1 MHVLL
6 AFALHLRWKNHHCA
20 GDTIM
25 FLSVPRIACALAFI
39 TVLAGP
45 AMPTARAA
53 DPILIG
59 FSAPLTGDAAG
70 SGQESLNGAK
80 LAVEQ
85 INAKGGVLGRPLQ
98 LVQGDDRCDPKDA
111 AIVAQKFVAQKVAA
125 AASHYCSG
133 AALAAIPIFR
143 DAGTLYVDWGAV
155 SSKIP
160 GSGYDRLFITIYNG
174 AQPGV
179 YAADIAVKKLGMK
192 KLAVVDDRTPADAE
206 FAAAFQ
212 KHAKE
217 LGAEIVLSGHITQ
230 GDKDFS
236 AFVTQVKGSGA
247 QMLFTGNYYAE
258 AGLLNR
264 QLRDQQVSAVTICPD
279 TCMDPQFLAIA
290 GAAAEGAYSVTQP
303 QADELPAAKDF
314 VAAYQKEFGKPPG
327 YIGPYSYDAI
337 NVIAAA
343 YAAVGKVDNEAAAKY
358 LHGLT
363 QETALQ
369 GITGPLNW
377 KTDGTLPS
385 FTFSVYR
392 VKDGKMQFVGH

>member
-217 LGAEIVLSGHITQ
+217 LGAEIVLSGHVTQ

-264 QLRDQQVSAVTICPD
+264 QLRDQQVSDSHDLPRHLHGSAVPCHRRCRGRGRLQRHP
-279 TCMDPQFLAIA
+279 AA
-290 GAAAEGAYSVTQP
+290 GRRAARRQGLRCRLSEGCSAS
-303 QADELPAAKDF
+303 LPAISAPIPTTRSTSS
-314 VAAYQKEFGKPPG
+314 PP
-327 YIGPYSYDAI
+327 PTPRWARSTMKRRQ
-337 NVIAAA
+337 N
-343 YAAVGKVDNEAAAKY
+343 
-358 LHGLT
+358 T
-363 QETALQ
+363 CTA
-369 GITGPLNW
+369 
-377 KTDGTLPS
+377 
-385 FTFSVYR
+385 
-392 VKDGKMQFVGH
+392 